1 MKVMYFAWLREK
13 TAVSSEEVDGA
24 GLATVSDLVDALRAK
39 GDRYAAAFQDV
50 SAVKVAVN
58 QKVVDFDA
66 SLEGATEVAFFP
78 PMTGG

>member
-13 TAVSSEEVDGA
+13 TAISSEEVDGA
-24 GLATVSDLVDALRAK
+24 GLATVADLVEALRAK
-39 GDRYAAAFQDV
+39 GDRHANAFADV
-50 SAVKVAVN
+50 SSVRVAVN

-66 SLEGATEVAFFP
+66 SLDGAAEVAFFP

>member
-13 TAVSSEEVDGA
+13 TAISSEEVDGA
-24 GLATVSDLVDALRAK
+24 GLATVSDLVEVLRAK
-39 GDRYAAAFQDV
+39 GDRHAAAFEDV
-50 SAVKVAVN
+50 CAVRVAVN

-66 SLEGATEVAFFP
+66 PLAGATEVAFFP

>member
-13 TAVSSEEVDGA
+13 TAVSREDVDAG
-24 GLATVSDLVDALRAK
+24 GLATVADLVEALRAK
-39 GDRYAAAFQDV
+39 GDRHAAAFEDV
-50 SAVKVAVN
+50 SAVRVAVD

-66 SLEGATEVAFFP
+66 PLDGAREVAFFP

>member
-13 TAVSSEEVDGA
+13 TAISSEEVDGA
-24 GLATVSDLVDALRAK
+24 GLATVSDLVEVLRAK
-39 GDRYAAAFQDV
+39 GDRHAAAFEDV

-66 SLEGATEVAFFP
+66 PLAGAREVAFFP

>member
-13 TAVSSEEVDGA
+13 TAVSSEEVDSA

-39 GDRYAAAFQDV
+39 GDRHAAAFEDV

>member
-13 TAVSSEEVDGA
+13 TAISSEEVDGA
-24 GLATVSDLVDALRAK
+24 GLATVSDLVEVLKAR
-39 GDRYAAAFQDV
+39 GDRHAAAFEDV

-66 SLEGATEVAFFP
+66 PLAGATEVAFFP

>member
-13 TAVSSEEVDGA
+13 TAISSEEVDGA
-24 GLATVSDLVDALRAK
+24 GLATVSDLVEVLRAK
-39 GDRYAAAFQDV
+39 GDRHAAAFEDV
-50 SAVKVAVN
+50 SAVKVAVD
-58 QKVVDFDA
+58 QKVVDFGA

>member
-24 GLATVSDLVDALRAK
+24 GLATVADLVDALRAK
-39 GDRYAAAFQDV
+39 GDRHAAAFEDV

>member
-13 TAVSSEEVDGA
+13 TALSSEEVDPA
-24 GLATVSDLVDALRAK
+24 GLATVADLVEALRAR
-39 GDRYAAAFQDV
+39 GDRHANAFADV

-66 SLEGATEVAFFP
+66 PLEGATEVAFFP

>member
-13 TAVSSEEVDGA
+13 TSISSEEIDGA
-24 GLATVSDLVDALRAK
+24 GLATVSDLVEVLRAK
-39 GDRYAAAFQDV
+39 GDRHANAFQDI

-66 SLEGATEVAFFP
+66 SLAGATEVAFFP

>member
-13 TAVSSEEVDGA
+13 TAISSEEVDVA
-24 GLATVSDLVDALRAK
+24 GLATVSDLIDVLRAK
-39 GDRYAAAFQDV
+39 GDRHANAFQDI
-50 SAVKVAVN
+50 SAVKVAVD

-66 SLEGATEVAFFP
+66 PLAGAKEVAFFP

>member
-13 TAVSSEEVDGA
+13 TAISSEEVDGA
-24 GLATVSDLVDALRAK
+24 GLATVSDLVEVLRAK
-39 GDRYAAAFQDV
+39 GDRHAAAFEDV
-50 SAVKVAVN
+50 SAVRVAVD

-66 SLEGATEVAFFP
+66 PLAEAREVAFFP

>member
-13 TAVSSEEVDGA
+13 TAVSSEEID
-24 GLATVSDLVDALRAK
+24 ATDLTTVADLVEALRAK
-39 GDRYAAAFQDV
+39 DERHAHAFEDV
-50 SAVKVAVN
+50 SAVRVAVN

-66 SLEGATEVAFFP
+66 PLAGATEVAFFP